1 MDKVVN
7 ESKIIGIQFS
17 MLSPEEIRRCSVAE
31 ITSRDTYVNN
41 KPVIGGLFD
50 PRMGTLEPGPVCPTD
65 GLDYIH
71 CPGYFGHIN
80 LARPV
85 FYYQHLSTITNIL
98 KLVCIKC
105 SKLLIDK
112 NKNKQALQLRGSE
125 RWKYVFAYASKLPIK
140 RCGDYNEDGCGCKQ
154 PKYRK
159 ENLANIIAEWD
170 GIENTMK
177 ITPELVIKI
186 FKRISDEDITFM
198 GFSPIWSRP
207 EWMVCQVLAVPPPA
221 VRPSVKHDSQ
231 QRSEDDLSH
240 ILINI
245 IKTNKTLQDYIN
257 KNENPEIINDYTTV
271 LQYYCST
278 LIDNKISGT
287 SPYRQRSGRAI
298 KSIKDRLNGKLGRVR
313 GNLMGKRVDYSARS
327 VITPDPN
334 LSIRELG
341 VPLRIAKNIT
351 KPVKVNDRNKKFL
364 TQLVRNGPDV
374 YPGAK
379 ILETKTGENISLKY
393 KDRNSIALNNGDIVH
408 RHVLNGDAILF
419 NRQPTLHRMSMM
431 SHIVRVMFKGNTF
444 RMNVGDTNPY
454 NADFDG
460 DEMNMHMP
468 QDIEAETELRHLAAI
483 PYQIIS
489 PASNESI
496 IGIFQDSMLGAFQLT
511 RPSVKFT
518 PIEAMNMVV
527 LLKHIDVGIFKKY
540 ITEEEINHRS
550 ITSYDLLSM
559 IMPPLTMIM
568 NNSLFEKQKLSKEED
583 IHKNQVKIIN
593 GKYYHGQIDK
603 SIIESESCG
612 LIQRICND
620 FGNVA
625 SADFIDNI
633 QYIINEYMKQSSFSV
648 GVSDLIADKETNEKV
663 SKIIEETKINAKE
676 VIDQTYLGIFEN
688 NTSRTNH
695 DAFEAELFTI
705 ANTGRETIES
715 ICVKSLDQNN
725 RFVVMVNSGSKGK
738 KVNIVQMMSCLG
750 QQSVE
755 NKRVPYGF
763 DQRTLPHFYK
773 FDDSLSA
780 RGFVEN
786 SFISGL
792 NPSELFFHAMSGRIG
807 IIDTAVKTST
817 TGYIQRKLIKSMED
831 LICAYDGTVRNNKNK
846 IIQFKYGED
855 NIDPMKIEKQYLN
868 FCSDTMDKIYN
879 HFNTDIKEF
888 KQFFT
893 SDALKMH
900 HKHEKETLT
909 RSNEIIQEILGHREN
924 MLKNVFMNQKESVI
938 YAPVSF
944 VNIINNIKMQHHLG
958 INSEVDISPYEL
970 YVLLDE
976 YYDKLNA
983 LNYYKPTLLF
993 KMLYYYYLSPK
1004 DLLFI
1009 KHFNRSAI
1017 IVLLEMII
1025 LMYKKALV
1033 NPGEMVGII
1042 AAQSIG
1048 EPTTQMTL
1056 NTFHLAGVGGAASK
1070 YVTGGVPRI
1079 EEILSL
1085 SKDIKTPCTT
1095 IYLKEHEQTN
1105 KERAKQLMSEIEHTK
1120 LIDITQSVEIC
1131 YDPADDFIKD
1141 DHSVIGKFNE
1151 FENLIKECFTEE
1163 QQNEQMNWVIRLVLD
1178 KETMLNKSITVDD
1191 VNFAIKTYYK
1201 HDINCIYSDYNS
1213 DQLVFRIKLNATP
1226 TVNIKRKTKKYSLD
1240 QTDEIYMLRNF
1251 QETLL
1256 NSVILRGIKHI
1267 DKVLIRKIA
1276 NYVSKKNGEFENNES
1291 IWVLDTV
1298 NTNLLDILALDYID
1312 VNRTVSNDIQEMTNI
1327 LGIEASR
1334 QCIYNELIEVFGETY
1349 INHHHVALL
1358 CDRMTSNAKIVSAGR
1373 HGINLDDI
1381 GPIAKASFEETP
1393 QMFLHA
1399 AQHAELDTVRG
1410 VSANV
1415 MCGQE
1420 GFFGTSAF
1428 DILLDLDKMKE
1439 LNTVDEEE
1447 EIELDEYFD
1456 NIKSEYCNTI
1466 EIKNANHTYETHAI
1480 KDDDEYELDL

>member
-31 ITSRDTYVNN
+31 ITNRDTYVNN

-50 PRMGTLEPGPVCPTD
+50 PRMGTLEPGAVCPTD
-65 GLDYIH
+65 GLDYIN

-80 LARPV
+80 LAKPI
-85 FYYQHLSTITNIL
+85 FYYQYLSTVINIL

-112 NKNKQALQLRGSE
+112 NKNKQVLQLRGSE
-125 RWKYVFAYASKLPIK
+125 RWKHVFGYSSKLTIK
-140 RCGDYNEDGCGCKQ
+140 RCGDFNEDGCGCKQ
-154 PKYRK
+154 PKYKK
-159 ENLANIIAEWD
+159 EGFATIIAEWD
-170 GIENTMK
+170 GIENSMK

-198 GFSPIWSRP
+198 GFSPVWSRP

-240 ILINI
+240 ILITI
-245 IKTNKTLQDYIN
+245 IKTNKILQDYIN
-257 KNENPEIINDYTTV
+257 KNENPDIINDYTTI
-271 LQYYCST
+271 LQFYCSI
-278 LIDNKISGT
+278 LVDNNISGT
-287 SPYRQRSGRAI
+287 KPLQQRSGRSY
-298 KSIKDRLNGKLGRVR
+298 KSIKERLNGKIGRVR
-313 GNLMGKRVDYSARS
+313 GNLMGKRVDFSARS

-341 VPLRIAKNIT
+341 VPIRIAKNIT
-351 KPVKVNDRNKKFL
+351 KPVKVNDMNKQFL

-379 ILETKTGENISLKY
+379 ILEMKTGEQISLKY
-393 KDRNSIALNNGDIVH
+393 KDRNSISLNNGDIVH

-489 PASNESI
+489 PANNGSI

-527 LLKHIDVGIFKKY
+527 LLKNIDVHAFKKY
-540 ITEEEINHRS
+540 IREKEINKKE
-550 ITSYDLLSM
+550 ITSYDLLTM
-559 IMPPLTMIM
+559 ILPPLTLHTK
-568 NNSLFEKQKLSKEED
+568 NKLFNSEENKLSKED
-583 IHKNQVKIIN
+583 NIQKNQIKIIN

-603 SIIESESCG
+603 SIIESDKRG
-612 LIQRICND
+612 LIHRICND
-620 FGNVA
+620 FSNIA

-648 GVSDLIADKETNEKV
+648 GVSDLIADKETNTKILE
-663 SKIIEETKINAKE
+663 IIEKTKIDAKE
-676 VIDQTYLGIFEN
+676 LIDQTYLGIFKN
-688 NTSRTNH
+688 
-695 DAFEAELFTI
+695 
-705 ANTGRETIES
+705 NTGRSNIEEFENQMIDLAS
-715 ICVKSLDQNN
+715 KGREKVGEAALSNLDANN
-725 RFVVMVNSGSKGK
+725 RFVIMVNAGSKGK
-738 KVNIVQMMSCLG
+738 TVNITQMIGCLG
-750 QQSVE
+750 QQSIE

-763 DQRTLPHFYK
+763 EQRTLPHFYK
-773 FDDSLSA
+773 YDDSLTA

-792 NPSELFFHAMSGRIG
+792 NPSELFFHAMGGRIG

-831 LICAYDGTVRNNKNK
+831 LVCAYDGTVRNNKNK
-846 IIQFKYGED
+846 IIQFQYGED
-855 NIDPMKIEKQYLN
+855 NIDPMKIEKQSLSV
-868 FCSDTMDKIYN
+868 CIDTMDKIYN
-879 HFNTDIKEF
+879 HFNTDIHEF

-900 HKHEKETLT
+900 DKHEKQTLL
-909 RSNEIIQEILGHREN
+909 RANEIIQEILNHRDKIN
-924 MLKNVFMNQKESVI
+924 SNVFNNKEDKEVFL
-938 YAPVSF
+938 PVSF
-944 VNIINNIKMQHHLG
+944 ENIINNIKMQHHLTV
-958 INSEVDISPYEL
+958 NSEVDITPYEL
-970 YVLLDE
+970 FILMDE
-976 YYDKLNA
+976 YYEKLNA
-983 LNYYKPTLLF
+983 LNYYKPTMLF
-993 KMLYYYYLSPK
+993 KILYYYYLSPK

-1017 IVLLEMII
+1017 IVLLETVN
-1025 LMYKKALV
+1025 LLYKRAIV

-1056 NTFHLAGVGGAASK
+1056 NTFHLAGVGGATK
-1070 YVTGGVPRI
+1070 HVTGGVPRI

-1095 IYLKEHEQTN
+1095 IFLKEHEQTD
-1105 KERAKQLMSEIEHTK
+1105 KVRATQLMSIIEHTK
-1120 LIDITQSVEIC
+1120 LVDITQSVEIC
-1131 YDPADDFIKD
+1131 YDPSDTYIKGD
-1141 DHSVIGKFNE
+1141 QSLIHKFNE
-1151 FENLIKECFTEE
+1151 FETMIKECLSDE
-1163 QQNEQMNWVIRLVLD
+1163 QTNEQLNWVIRLILD
-1178 KETMLNKSITVDD
+1178 KELMLSKSITVDD

-1201 HDINCIYSDYNS
+1201 NDINCIYSDYN
-1213 DQLVFRIKLNATP
+1213 DEQLVFRIKLNAKP
-1226 TVNIKRKTKKYSLD
+1226 AMNIKRKTKKYSLD
-1240 QTDEIYMLRNF
+1240 QTDEIYMLKNF

-1256 NSVILRGIKHI
+1256 NSVILRGVKNI
-1267 DKVLIRKIA
+1267 DKVLVRKIKGY
-1276 NYVSKKNGEFENNES
+1276 NHKQNGEFNNND

-1298 NTNLLDILALDYID
+1298 NTNLLDILSLDYID
-1312 VNRTVSNDIQEMTNI
+1312 VNRTVSNDIQEMI
-1327 LGIEASR
+1327 YVLGIEAAR
-1334 QCIYNELIEVFGETY
+1334 MCIYNELVEVLIENYT
-1349 INHHHVALL
+1349 NHHHIALL
-1358 CDRMTSNAKIVSAGR
+1358 CDRMTSNAKMVSARR

-1420 GFFGTSAF
+1420 GFFGTNSF
-1428 DILLDLDKMKE
+1428 DILLDLDRMKE
-1439 LNTVDEEE
+1439 LNTVEVETDP
-1447 EIELDEYFD
+1447 EIDEYFD

-1466 EIKNANHTYETHAI
+1466 EIKNTINLNEIHRI
-1480 KDDDEYELDL
+1480 NDDDEYELDL